1 MLTLKDLEKFLEED
15 PPVENFA
22 MSNEIPQWKKD
33 KKAQA
38 IIGLTLSDDLLENVR
53 EVQTSKEMWLV
64 IKNVFERHTLFY
76 KLSARKKCYTATIGD
91 NESVPQFSNRIRQLA
106 ATL

>member
-1 MLTLKDLEKFLEED
+1 MKNFLEKD
-15 PPVENFA
+15 PPVETDA
-22 MSNEIPQWKKD
+22 TLDEIFKWKKKD
-33 KKAQA
+33 KNAQA

-76 KLSARKKCYTATIGD
+76 KLSARKKCYTATMGD
-91 NESVPQFSNRIRQLA
+91 NKSVPQFSNRIRQLA